1 MVMGLLRLE
10 LKHPGFKGQVVSG
23 ILHSHDQ
30 EFDLPGRWHIVLQTE
45 QMKSS
50 PRQSA
55 KAGGAAS
62 IIDAGKYSRS
72 PGVRRVAGGSARKW
86 GRRS

>member
-10 LKHPGFKGQVVSG
+10 LKHPDFKGQVVSG

-45 QMKSS
+45 ADEVKSKTVS
-50 PRQSA
+50 
-55 KAGGAAS
+55 
-62 IIDAGKYSRS
+62 
-72 PGVRRVAGGSARKW
+72 
-86 GRRS
+86 